1 MRWLARL
8 LHASALARYL
18 LKSEVIAPRSVPSR
32 PAHPP
37 AIREAAGIKPLPD
50 PKPLRKTDPRLTP
63 LKLASNAKGRQE
75 AASRHPELRPPHAQ
89 LSHRENQVLEL
100 AFWRGLVYKEVGEQL
115 GISTAR
121 ATQLSHRALRKLD
134 NHLSVKGEPQY
145 RPTPPTVKV
154 DDPRIT
160 ALRNVQVARARQ
172 EVAGLYPELRP
183 PHALLQA
190 RENMLLEL
198 YYWQGL
204 SHKQIVAQSGMT
216 KNQVREVR
224 HRALRK
230 LSFYY
235 QRTQARAG
243 SSAQA
248 DATVAATP
256 TPSPPL
262 VMLEDPRI
270 TALRTAGLATTRRE
284 VAACHPELRP
294 PHSSLSDLQNDLLEL
309 AYWQGLTYQEL
320 AERKDLSGRK
330 ISTSIRQALKQ
341 LDRHLHRASHQD
353 EDSLGEV
360 LLALNTCGSVKH
372 AAEKLGLS
380 ADVLRAF
387 MERAGIKARTVF
399 EVEET
404 PDTGKKARAVQAAF

>member
-8 LHASALARYL
+8 LHASASARHL
-18 LKSEVIAPRSVPSR
+18 LRNEVIAPRSVPSR

-37 AIREAAGIKPLPD
+37 AIREAATG
-50 PKPLRKTDPRLTP
+50 PKPLRRTDPRLAP
-63 LKLASNAKGRQE
+63 LKLASNAKQRRE
-75 AASRHPELRPPHAQ
+75 AASRHPELRPPHAL

-100 AFWRGLVYKEVGEQL
+100 AFWKGLVYKEVGEQL

-134 NHLSVKGEPQY
+134 THLRGNGEPQH
-145 RPTPPTVKV
+145 RPTPPTATV
-154 DDPRIT
+154 DDPRIN
-160 ALRNVQVARARQ
+160 ALRNTQVARARQ

-190 RENMLLEL
+190 QENLVLEL

-216 KNQVREVR
+216 RNQVREVR

-230 LSFYY
+230 LNAHH
-235 QRTQARAG
+235 QRTRARADG
-243 SSAQA
+243 SARAST
-248 DATVAATP
+248 TVAATP

-262 VMLEDPRI
+262 VMLADPRI
-270 TALRTAGLATTRRE
+270 TALRTAGLATARRE
-284 VAACHPELRP
+284 VAACYPELRP
-294 PHSSLSDLQNDLLEL
+294 PHSCLSELQNDLLEL
-309 AYWQGLTYQEL
+309 AYWQGLTYKEL
-320 AERKDLSGRK
+320 GNRNDLSGRRVG
-330 ISTSIRQALKQ
+330 TSVRQALKQ

-360 LLALNTCGSVKH
+360 LLALNTYGSVKR

-399 EVEET
+399 EVEG
-404 PDTGKKARAVQAAF
+404 DVRHR